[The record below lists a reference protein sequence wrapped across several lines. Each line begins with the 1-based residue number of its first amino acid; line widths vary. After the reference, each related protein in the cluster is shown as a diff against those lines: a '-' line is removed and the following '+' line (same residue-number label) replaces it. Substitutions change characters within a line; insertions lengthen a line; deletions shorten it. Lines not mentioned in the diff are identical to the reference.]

1 RALPPPPP
9 LCLPAAPPG
18 RPAPA
23 ALAGHARDLPAFLRR
38 RAGRPVRRLL
48 RPRGAARGVQPYR
61 ELRREGRRRGAAAS
75 PAARARG
82 VTVKRALA
90 IVALV
95 LALGLAAS
103 ADAQR
108 RGFSHHGSFG
118 GHGFVGHR
126 PFFHSRS
133 HVFIDGGFFFDPFF
147 PYFYSYPYPY
157 PYYAPY
163 PYPYPPPGD
172 GGWGE
177 PPPEAESEPRA
188 ENAPPS
194 REEAEPASYGLVQL
208 RGVPDGAAVD
218 LDGRFWLTAERLD
231 ERWLAVPYGKHTRV
245 DHERVLA

>member
-1 RALPPPPP
+1 
-9 LCLPAAPPG
+9 
-18 RPAPA
+18 
-23 ALAGHARDLPAFLRR
+23 
-38 RAGRPVRRLL
+38 
-48 RPRGAARGVQPYR
+48 
-61 ELRREGRRRGAAAS
+61 
-75 PAARARG
+75 
-82 VTVKRALA
+82 VKRTLA
-90 IVALV
+90 VVALV

-147 PYFYSYPYPY
+147 PYYYPY

-163 PYPYPPPGD
+163 PYPYPPPD
-172 GGWGE
+172 DEGWGE

-188 ENAPPS
+188 ENTPPS
-194 REEAEPASYGLVQL
+194 REEAAPASYGLVQL

-231 ERWLAVPYGKHTRV
+231 QRWLAVPYGEHTLVVHARGSQPVEQRV
-245 DHERVLA
+245 EVKPGKTSVVHFGPFPHHAG